1 MATHSSV
8 LAWRVPWAEEPGGLQ
23 SMGSQRAGHEWVA
36 NTFTFS
42 LFVCFV
48 HIELLSSLLM
58 LSSAVFRLPLNM
70 FFTSAIVFSYS
81 KILICF
87 FFRVFVSLL
96 IFPTSVGKYI
106 QPIHLF
112 L

>member
-1 MATHSSV
+1 M
-8 LAWRVPWAEEPGGLQ
+8 
-23 SMGSQRAGHEWVA
+23 VA

-42 LFVCFV
+42 FSLCFV

-87 FFRVFVSLL
+87 FFRVFVSLDISHL
-96 IFPTSVGKYI
+96 SGK
-106 QPIHLF
+106 IHKINPF
-112 L
+112 FFCKF

>member
-1 MATHSSV
+1 M
-8 LAWRVPWAEEPGGLQ
+8 
-23 SMGSQRAGHEWVA
+23 VA

-42 LFVCFV
+42 FSLCFV

-106 QPIHLF
+106 KSIHFFSVNFKNTSIILKV
-112 L
+112 LIK